1 MIAEAVLE
9 VGISNATMKSVAEH
23 IGMSVPGLYHHVR
36 NRRDLLLLAGDYSM
50 SKMRLPNDRGQ
61 HWSEWLREWARYTR
75 KAFLDE
81 PQVFTQ
87 FMSGALK
94 PVQMVDVIDNVQT
107 ILSRQGFTP
116 LEAVTAW
123 STVSECALGSVVT
136 TLRERTTSE
145 AGHATLD
152 EFSRLLADRPDDELT
167 GLRSLA
173 GQKSTTSEDFF
184 EDELTTVLVGIA
196 ARRDEPWSD
205 IVSGGRGKSSP

>member
-9 VGISNATMKSVAEH
+9 IGISNATMKSVAAH

-75 KAFLDE
+75 GAFLDE
-81 PQVFTQ
+81 PQVFWQ

-94 PVQMVDVIDNVQT
+94 PEQMVDVIDNVQT
-107 ILSRQGFTP
+107 ILSRQGFSP
-116 LEAVTAW
+116 SAAIAAW
-123 STVSECALGSVVT
+123 STVSQCALGSVVT

-145 AGHATLD
+145 AGHATNE
-152 EFSRLLADRPDDELT
+152 EFSRLLAERPSDELT
-167 GLRSLA
+167 GLRSLV
-173 GQKSTTSEDFF
+173 GEGDTTSDDLF

-196 ARRDEPWSD
+196 ARRGEEWGE
-205 IVSGGRGKSSP
+205 VVARGKGTSSG